1 MSNRTELVLITDHY
15 TTIELPEQEVVK
27 VVVSRPAG
35 TIEYYATALEASK
48 LKENVNMVHPFE
60 VQQLELKD
68 ALEIVTP
75 NYSTLRWLNLMNH
88 RGVPCRYTE
97 EDEDGTVVIRY
108 FVTVN
113 HGSALPFE
121 VEISGEEVIRLLQQI

>member
-1 MSNRTELVLITDHY
+1 MSNQLIRVPDSRQVIH
-15 TTIELPEQEVVK
+15 LPENEVVK
-27 VVVSRPAG
+27 VLVWRPAG

-97 EDEDGTVVIRY
+97 EDDDGTITIRY

-113 HGSALPFE
+113 YGAASSFE

>member
-1 MSNRTELVLITDHY
+1 MSNQLIRVPDSRQVIH
-15 TTIELPEQEVVK
+15 LPEQEVVK

-113 HGSALPFE
+113 HGSALSFE
-121 VEISGEEVIRLLQQI
+121 VEISNAEVVRLLQQI